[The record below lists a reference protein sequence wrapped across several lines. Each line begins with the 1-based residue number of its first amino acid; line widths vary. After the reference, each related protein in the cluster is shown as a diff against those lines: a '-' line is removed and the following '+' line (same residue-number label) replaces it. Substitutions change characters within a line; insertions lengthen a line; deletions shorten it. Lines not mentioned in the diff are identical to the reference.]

1 MASDELVQKI
11 LTIVRTNLNPRQGLT
26 NLKKTTNIVPGIMK
40 IIKDNLGEAPAVVS
54 HAPVNDVKI
63 SILKLVENKIK
74 IPPKVVA
81 AVNTK
86 MGKEGGG
93 NFFKT
98 ILGFF
103 SPKNKM
109 ATSGPG
115 AQPNFIEAK
124 ITGKNNQGRPT
135 YNQVAPMSGYVFTT
149 QGNKTGWFKNTGGAV
164 PPVGP
169 KPPVGPNGPK
179 PPVNVP
185 AAPRNYT
192 KMALRNLLNARR
204 KYPDNKEAI
213 SKAIQKVFENELRGV
228 RYDGRTKR
236 ARRIGDLLRILPRN
250 FNGRRNATALVI
262 DDIRNTRN
270 KTNLSN
276 LKSNLGSVPNEDVR
290 RAFDEQRRR
299 LERRKSPYG
308 YENEYRGRTRYGE
321 SESRRFSP
329 RRSGESNYN
338 YGRRREE
345 YNRNEMRRRRE
356 AHSRSEIPSSGGNG
370 GFRGNSGPRRNFGPR
385 GNMGGGG
392 NMGPPPIPS
401 NEQRAIN
408 NAGGATKALNR
419 IANVPGGAPE
429 VAKAAEALNETNG
442 NVSKAIYIKGA
453 SPAAVEAVKNLG
465 GHANAVN
472 VLSGLNTMSQK
483 SVTRV
488 RKSTRTRKSKV
499 LRPRVAELNRVI
511 NAVKKQRLI
520 SLVAHNVTKTHD
532 IHPNDE
538 KLKKYY
544 KKVIKANI
552 LRRPFAKI
560 AKKAAKKRV
569 A

>member
-1 MASDELVQKI
+1 
-11 LTIVRTNLNPRQGLT
+11 
-26 NLKKTTNIVPGIMK
+26 MK
-40 IIKDNLGEAPAVVS
+40 IIKDNLGEAPTVVT

-63 SILKLVENKIK
+63 SILKLVQNKIK
-74 IPPKVVA
+74 IPPEVA
-81 AVNTK
+81 TAVNTK
-86 MGKEGGG
+86 MEKEGNKG
-93 NFFKT
+93 FFKT

-109 ATSGPG
+109 ATYAPG

-124 ITGKNNQGRPT
+124 IIGSNLQRRPI
-135 YNQVAPMSGYVFTT
+135 YNKSNWPNGYIFTT
-149 QGNKTGWFKNTGGAV
+149 RGNKTGFFKNTGGA
-164 PPVGP
+164 PPAAPVGP
-169 KPPVGPNGPK
+169 VVPAPPVRPV
-179 PPVNVP
+179 PPANVP

-192 KMALRNLLNARR
+192 KMALKNLLNARR
-204 KYPDNKEAI
+204 KYPDNKDAI
-213 SKAIQKVFENELRGV
+213 AKAIRKIFDDELRGV

-236 ARRIGDLLRILPRN
+236 ARRIGDMLRILPRN

-299 LERRKSPYG
+299 LERRKSPY
-308 YENEYRGRTRYGE
+308 ESNNEYRRRGE
-321 SESRRFSP
+321 REPRRFSP
-329 RRSGESNYN
+329 RRAGESNYN
-338 YGRRREE
+338 YDRRREE

-356 AHSRSEIPSSGGNG
+356 AHSRSEIPSSGGNA
-370 GFRGNSGPRRNFGPR
+370 GFRGSEGPRGNFGPR
-385 GNMGGGG
+385 GNMGA
-392 NMGPPPIPS
+392 PPPIPS

-408 NAGGATKALNR
+408 NAGGATRALNR

-442 NVSKAIYIKGA
+442 NVNKAIYIKGA
-453 SPAAVEAVKNLG
+453 SPAAVAAVKNLG

-472 VLSGLNTMSQK
+472 VLSGLNTMAQK
-483 SVTRV
+483 PETRA
-488 RKSTRTRKSKV
+488 RKTTRTRKSKV

>member
-1 MASDELVQKI
+1 
-11 LTIVRTNLNPRQGLT
+11 
-26 NLKKTTNIVPGIMK
+26 MK

-54 HAPVNDVKI
+54 HAPVNDVKV

-115 AQPNFIEAK
+115 ARPNFIPAK

-135 YNQVAPMSGYVFTT
+135 YNKNSKPPGYTFTT
-149 QGNKTGWFKNTGGAV
+149 VGNKTGFFKNTGGASPARPPAIGPV
-164 PPVGP
+164 VGIPVFAPQPPV
-169 KPPVGPNGPK
+169 
-179 PPVNVP
+179 VP
-185 AAPRNYT
+185 AAPVVAPAAPVVPAPAPAAGRNYT

-213 SKAIQKVFENELRGV
+213 AKAIQKVFENELRGV

-276 LKSNLGSVPNEDVR
+276 LKSNLGSVPNENVR
-290 RAFDEQRRR
+290 RAFEEQRRR
-299 LERRKSPYG
+299 LERRKSPSG
-308 YENEYRGRTRYGE
+308 YENEYRRRGD
-321 SESRRFSP
+321 RRFSP

-338 YGRRREE
+338 YSRRREE

-392 NMGPPPIPS
+392 NMGPPPPIPS

-442 NVSKAIYIKGA
+442 NVNKAIYIKGA
-453 SPAAVEAVKNLG
+453 SPAAVAAVKNLG

-472 VLSGLNTMSQK
+472 VLSGLNTMAQK
-483 SVTRV
+483 TATRV
-488 RKSTRTRKSKV
+488 RKSTRTRKSKKV

-520 SLVAHNVTKTHD
+520 SLVAHNVTKTHN

>member
-1 MASDELVQKI
+1 
-11 LTIVRTNLNPRQGLT
+11 
-26 NLKKTTNIVPGIMK
+26 MK
-40 IIKDNLGEAPAVVS
+40 IIKDNLGEAPTVVT

-63 SILKLVENKIK
+63 SILKLVQNKIK
-74 IPPKVVA
+74 IPPKVA
-81 AVNTK
+81 TAVNTK
-86 MGKEGGG
+86 MEKEGNKG
-93 NFFKT
+93 FFKT

-109 ATSGPG
+109 ATYGPG
-115 AQPNFIEAK
+115 VQPNFIEAK
-124 ITGKNNQGRPT
+124 IIGSNLQRRPI
-135 YNQVAPMSGYVFTT
+135 YNKSNLPNGYIFTT
-149 QGNKTGWFKNTGGAV
+149 RGNKTGFFKNTGAAV
-164 PPVGP
+164 LPGLPIAPVA
-169 KPPVGPNGPK
+169 PNGPK
-179 PPVNVP
+179 PPVVPAPPVNVP
-185 AAPRNYT
+185 VPPRNYT
-192 KMALRNLLNARR
+192 KMALKNLLNARR
-204 KYPDNKEAI
+204 KYPDNKDAI
-213 SKAIQKVFENELRGV
+213 TKAIRKIFDDELRSV

-299 LERRKSPYG
+299 LERRKGPY
-308 YENEYRGRTRYGE
+308 ESDNEYRRRSRPEEREY
-321 SESRRFSP
+321 RRFSP

-338 YGRRREE
+338 YNRRREE

-356 AHSRSEIPSSGGNG
+356 AHSRSEIPSSGGNS
-370 GFRGNSGPRRNFGPR
+370 GFRGSEGPR
-385 GNMGGGG
+385 GNMGA
-392 NMGPPPIPS
+392 PPPIPS

-429 VAKAAEALNETNG
+429 VAKAAEALNETGG
-442 NVSKAIYIKGA
+442 NVNKAIFIKGA

-465 GHANAVN
+465 GPTNAVN
-472 VLSGLNTMSQK
+472 VLTGLNTMSQK
-483 SVTRV
+483 PETRV
-488 RKSTRTRKSKV
+488 RKTTRKSKKV

-520 SLVAHNVTKTHD
+520 SLVAHNVTKTHN

-560 AKKAAKKRV
+560 VKKAAKKRV

>member
-1 MASDELVQKI
+1 
-11 LTIVRTNLNPRQGLT
+11 
-26 NLKKTTNIVPGIMK
+26 MK
-40 IIKDNLGEAPAVVS
+40 IIKDNLGEAPIVVT

-63 SILKLVENKIK
+63 SILKLVQNKIK
-74 IPPKVVA
+74 IPPKVAV

-103 SPKNKM
+103 SLKNKM

-115 AQPNFIEAK
+115 AWPKFIPVK

-135 YNQVAPMSGYVFTT
+135 YNKNSKPPGYTFTT
-149 QGNKTGWFKNTGGAV
+149 VGNKTGFFKNMNGA
-164 PPVGP
+164 PPGP
-169 KPPVGPNGPK
+169 KPAVVPNGPK
-179 PPVNVP
+179 P
-185 AAPRNYT
+185 AAAAGRNYT

-204 KYPDNKEAI
+204 KYPDNNEAI

-276 LKSNLGSVPNEDVR
+276 LKSNLGSVPNENVR
-290 RAFDEQRRR
+290 KAFDEQRRR

-308 YENEYRGRTRYGE
+308 YENEYRRRGE
-321 SESRRFSP
+321 REHRRFSP
-329 RRSGESNYN
+329 RRAGESNYN
-338 YGRRREE
+338 YNRRREE

-385 GNMGGGG
+385 GNMGGGV
-392 NMGPPPIPS
+392 NMGAPPIPS

-442 NVSKAIYIKGA
+442 NVNKAIYIKGA
-453 SPAAVEAVKNLG
+453 SPAAVAVVQNLG

-472 VLSGLNTMSQK
+472 VLSGLNTMAQK
-483 SVTRV
+483 TATRV
-488 RKSTRTRKSKV
+488 RKSTRTRKSKKV
-499 LRPRVAELNRVI
+499 LHPRVAELNRVI

-520 SLVAHNVTKTHD
+520 SLVAHNVTKTHN

-538 KLKKYY
+538 KLKNYY

-560 AKKAAKKRV
+560 VKKAAKKRV

>member
-11 LTIVRTNLNPRQGLT
+11 LTIVRTNLNPRQGLA
-26 NLKKTTNIVPGIMK
+26 NLKKNQDIVPGIMK
-40 IIKDNLGEAPAVVS
+40 IIKDNLGEAPTVVT

-63 SILKLVENKIK
+63 SILKLVQNKIK
-74 IPPKVVA
+74 IPPKVA
-81 AVNTK
+81 TAVNTK
-86 MGKEGGG
+86 MEKAG
-93 NFFKT
+93 NKGFFKT

-109 ATSGPG
+109 ATYGPG

-124 ITGKNNQGRPT
+124 IIGSNLQRRPI
-135 YNQVAPMSGYVFTT
+135 YNKSNWPNGYIFTT
-149 QGNKTGWFKNTGGAV
+149 RGNKTGFFKNTGGAV
-164 PPVGP
+164 LPGPVVPVPAVGP
-169 KPPVGPNGPK
+169 KPPVPRPA
-179 PPVNVP
+179 NVP

-192 KMALRNLLNARR
+192 KMALKNLLNARR
-204 KYPDNKEAI
+204 KYPDNKDAI
-213 SKAIQKVFENELRGV
+213 GKAIRKIFDEELRGV

-276 LKSNLGSVPNEDVR
+276 LKSNFGSVPNEDVR
-290 RAFDEQRRR
+290 KAFDEQRRR

-356 AHSRSEIPSSGGNG
+356 AHANRSSGGNG
-370 GFRGNSGPRRNFGPR
+370 SFRGNTGPRGNFGPR
-385 GNMGGGG
+385 G

-429 VAKAAEALNETNG
+429 VAKAAEALNETGG
-442 NVSKAIYIKGA
+442 NVNKAIYIKGA
-453 SPAAVEAVKNLG
+453 SPAAVAAVKNLG

-472 VLSGLNTMSQK
+472 VLTGLNTMAQK
-483 SVTRV
+483 PETRV
-488 RKSTRTRKSKV
+488 RKTTRARKSKV

-520 SLVAHNVTKTHD
+520 SLVAHNVTKTHN